1 MMLTQSV
8 AIALA
13 VFLAVMVLGEERR
26 SGPFSRWRR
35 GVADTRGHIHTVVRT
50 PNGNDYGKDLLRQHH
65 EAHAHDPGPR
75 PPNPSEQELLDI
87 VREGSTKHELP
98 TQNA

>member
-35 GVADTRGHIHTVVRT
+35 GVADARGHIHTVVRT
-50 PNGNDYGKDLLRQHH
+50 PNGNAYGKDLLRQHH
-65 EAHAHDPGPR
+65 EAHTMIQGHGHPQPFGTRVARHR
-75 PPNPSEQELLDI
+75 TLRLNE
-87 VREGSTKHELP
+87 T
-98 TQNA
+98 

>member
-26 SGPFSRWRR
+26 SGPSRGGGGAWP
-35 GVADTRGHIHTVVRT
+35 TRGHIHTVVRT

-65 EAHAHDPGPR
+65 DLRNKSCSTSYAR
-75 PPNPSEQELLDI
+75 LD
-87 VREGSTKHELP
+87 ET
-98 TQNA
+98 